1 MTISNVYCHIWTII
15 CVNMMYCIFPQ
26 LSVRCLKKNA
36 APYEMKRGSATTDG
50 QFAYFTP
57 GGSNSVYRY
66 ELNTEKWDQLPPSP
80 YWNSGLVIIN
90 DELTAVGG
98 EIKYRYTNKVFTL
111 QQKQWVQHYPPMKIG
126 RSESAVV
133 STSDPHYIFVIGGN
147 NVFYAEP
154 AAVEVLDVRN
164 KRWYNLSNCKLPQDL
179 FKPSATICG
188 NQLYVMEEDG
198 DGYTCSLQVLLSSI
212 QPYSALHTWTK
223 LPRLP
228 IRLSTAATLC
238 GELLVVSGV
247 RHQGPSN
254 LIYQLV
260 DGRWVKIG
268 STSGGM
274 TECLVVSPLP
284 DKMIIVGGDGRKNSV
299 EECVVV

>member
-1 MTISNVYCHIWTII
+1 
-15 CVNMMYCIFPQ
+15 MYCIFPQ
-26 LSVRCLKKNA
+26 LSVRCLKKKK

-57 GGSNSVYRY
+57 GDSNSVYRY

-80 YWNSGLVIIN
+80 YWNSGLAIIN
-90 DELTAVGG
+90 GELTAVGG
-98 EIKYRYTNKVFTL
+98 EDKYRYTNKLFAL
-111 QQKQWVQHYPPMKIG
+111 RQNQWVQDYPPMNIG
-126 RSESAVV
+126 RSEAAVV
-133 STSDPHYIFVIGGN
+133 STSDRHYIFVIGGN
-147 NVFYAEP
+147 NVSFDGNGT
-154 AAVEVLDVRN
+154 VEVLDVKS
-164 KRWYNLSNCKLPQDL
+164 KRWHNLTKLPLDIS
-179 FKPSATICG
+179 KPSATICG
-188 NQLYVMEEDG
+188 NQLCVIGEHGE
-198 DGYTCSLQVLLSSI
+198 GYTCSLEALLSSI
-212 QPYSALHTWTK
+212 ELMYSTSHTWTP
-223 LPRLP
+223 LPQLP

-238 GELLVVSGV
+238 GKLLMVSGV

-268 STSGGM
+268 STSGGT